1 MVLNIRNFAQKELII
16 LDKIFNE
23 VFAFTSSEITF
34 QGMIATLITSLLF
47 GFVLGITY
55 LITQKKEGYQ
65 RSFVITLI
73 MLPVILSM
81 IIIFVGSNLAR
92 AFSLAGTIAVIRYRS
107 VPGDPKDI
115 GYVFFAVG
123 AGLACGVGLFGYGA
137 IFVLALSVVLI
148 IIEKTN
154 FAKPSNK
161 RKILKITVTEDMNYQ
176 NAFDEILSE
185 STLDYNLVKIKTTE
199 LGSLFELVYYITMD
213 DKTSEREFI
222 NKLRCV
228 NGNLSIILTVSAT
241 VGVN

>member
-1 MVLNIRNFAQKELII
+1 MN
-16 LDKIFNE
+16 KIFNE

-34 QGMIATLITSLLF
+34 QGMIATLATSLLF
-47 GFVLGITY
+47 GFILGVTY

-65 RSFVITLI
+65 RSFIITLV

-81 IIIFVGSNLAR
+81 IIVFVGSNLAR

-137 IFVLALSVVLI
+137 IFVLVLSVVLV
-148 IIEKTN
+148 IIEKLN

-161 RKILKITVTEDMNYQ
+161 RKILKITVSEDMNYQ
-176 NAFDEILSE
+176 NAFDDILTE
-185 STLDYNLVKIKTTE
+185 YTLDYNLVKIKTTE
-199 LGSLFELVYYITMD
+199 LGSLFELVYHITMD
-213 DKTSEREFI
+213 DKINERDFI

-228 NGNLSIILTVSAT
+228 NGNLSIILSVSPTYGA
-241 VGVN
+241 N